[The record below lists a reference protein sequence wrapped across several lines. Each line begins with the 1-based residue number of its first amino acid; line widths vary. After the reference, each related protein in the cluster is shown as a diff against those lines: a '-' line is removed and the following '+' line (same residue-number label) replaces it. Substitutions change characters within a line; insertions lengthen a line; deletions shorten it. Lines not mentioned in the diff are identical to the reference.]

1 MKKLSLNEPVSSPAP
16 APKAGSPGQWVNI
29 ENAYQRRAHE
39 LLDFGDRPIP
49 VGMETK
55 KTLVRWQPWLDKLSH
70 DAIDAYWQRNPQA
83 GLGIIV
89 DDQTIVLD
97 ADSPDSLARLR
108 ALIEEHGLTCN
119 WIQQTRKGMHYRFRR
134 ASSTMAW
141 QQGFSTVKSPEKI
154 DVKTGRSATEGLA
167 MVVVAPSPG
176 KTMQVDAASCVGE
189 LVEVGQDFID
199 AVWQANG
206 KEAPR
211 PYAPRRPHG
220 PLHDTGLLGELLARI
235 KPDCDYDRWLAV
247 LMALHFEMGGSADGL
262 ELACQWSAGYD
273 SEVEEKWDSFDT
285 DAANPVGLGTLKKFA
300 AEEGWCELKSL
311 LARVEKL
318 PKDAEHGEITTLAEA
333 TSSLDE
339 EEAES
344 VFAAMKKK
352 TGIPLG
358 RLRKLCKRAQIKA
371 REAMRALHKQ
381 EKTSFQYDPLEV
393 DSFPDL
399 SINPVTGTTSLRT
412 TLNNVNH
419 LLKGYGVTSRY
430 NTVTRKME
438 ITVPNLTT
446 TMDNADNVS
455 LSHVVSMGAVNGLNT
470 SMLPE
475 YVFTIADGNKYNPV
489 AEWIMSEPWD
499 GVPRLGMLFDT
510 VTVAEGYPIELR
522 NLLMRRWMISAVAAQ
537 FEPTFRTRGVL
548 TMQGAQELGKTQW
561 LQSLVPQPLCA
572 QVVRG
577 DLLLDPSNK
586 DSVLAAVRHWL
597 VELGELES
605 TFKNDMGRLKGFLT
619 SHMDKVR
626 PPYARLESEYP
637 RRTVFFASVN
647 DPQFLKDDT
656 GNTRFWVMEV
666 KAVNYDHRLPMQQ
679 IWAEAYALYAA
690 DEKWWLSREESAQLE
705 TSNKSFR
712 TACPYREEL
721 ARRLDMEAP
730 KELWT
735 PRFASTLLIEL
746 GYQLPDKSQMR
757 AMGAALRD
765 QFGDPRRLNG
775 HNTWDLPPLKTP
787 KNT

>member
-1 MKKLSLNEPVSSPAP
+1 MSIYE
-16 APKAGSPGQWVNI
+16 GSPGRWAHI
-29 ENAYQRRAHE
+29 ENDFQRRAHE
-39 LLDFGDRPIP
+39 LLDFGDKPIP

-55 KTLVRWQPWLDKLSH
+55 RTLVRWQSWLEELSH

-89 DDQTIVLD
+89 DNQTMVLD
-97 ADSPDSLARLR
+97 ADSPQSLAKLQ
-108 ALIEEHGLTCN
+108 ALIEAYGLRCN
-119 WIQQTRKGMHYRFRR
+119 WIQETRKGMHYRFRR
-134 ASSTMAW
+134 APNTMAL
-141 QQGFSTVKSPEKI
+141 QQGFSTDNSPDKI

-176 KTMQVDAASCVGE
+176 KTMQVDSASCVGE

-206 KEAPR
+206 REAPR
-211 PYAPRRPHG
+211 PAAPRRPHG
-220 PLHDTGLLGELLARI
+220 PLHDTGLLGELLAYI

-262 ELACQWSAGYD
+262 ELACQWSAGDD
-273 SEVEEKWDSFDT
+273 SEVEEKWRSFHT
-285 DAANPVGLGTLKKFA
+285 DAVNPVGLGTLKKFA
-300 AEEGWCELKSL
+300 AEEGWCELKIL

-318 PKDAEHGEITTLAEA
+318 AKDAEPEEVTAIVEDSSSMDEVAAEA
-333 TSSLDE
+333 VLKE
-339 EEAES
+339 LKA
-344 VFAAMKKK
+344 K
-352 TGIPLG
+352 TGTGIIQ
-358 RLRKLCKRAQIKA
+358 LRKLRKKAQIRARKA
-371 REAMRALHKQ
+371 ARQQQKQKQKQKQKQ
-381 EKTSFQYDPLEV
+381 EETSFHYEPLEI

-399 SINPVTGTTSLRT
+399 HINPESGASYLPT
-412 TLNNVNH
+412 TLDNVNH
-419 LLKGYGVTSRY
+419 LIRNYGVTARY

-438 ITVPNLTT
+438 ISIPNLTT
-446 TMDNADNVS
+446 TLDNADNVS
-455 LSHVVSMGAVNGLNT
+455 LSHVVSMGSVNRLDT
-470 SMLPE
+470 RMLPE
-475 YVFTIADGNKYNPV
+475 FVFTIADGHKYNPV

-522 NLLMRRWMISAVAAQ
+522 NLLMRRWMVSAVAAQ

-561 LQSLVPQPLCA
+561 LQSLVPIQPLCA

-586 DSVLAAVRHWL
+586 DSVLGAVSHWL

-605 TFKNDMGRLKGFLT
+605 TFKTDMGRLKGFLT

-626 PPYARLESEYP
+626 RPYARVESEYQ

-656 GNTRFWVMEV
+656 GNTRFWVLEV
-666 KAVNYDHRLPMQQ
+666 KAVNYGHGLPMQQ
-679 IWAEAYALYAA
+679 IWAEAYALYTAG
-690 DEKWWLSREESAQLE
+690 EKWWLSSEESALLE

-721 ARRLDMEAP
+721 ARRLDMEVP

-735 PRFASTLLIEL
+735 PRFVTALLIEL
-746 GYQLPDKSQMR
+746 GYQSPDTRQMR

-775 HNTWDLPPLKTP
+775 HNVWDLPPLKSEL
-787 KNT
+787 KHI